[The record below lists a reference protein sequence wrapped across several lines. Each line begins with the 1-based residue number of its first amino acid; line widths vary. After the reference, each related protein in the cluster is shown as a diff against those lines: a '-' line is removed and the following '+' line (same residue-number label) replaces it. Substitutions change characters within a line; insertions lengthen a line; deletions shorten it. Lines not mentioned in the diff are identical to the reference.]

1 MVWKSALKYDNW
13 KTNWQVVVVCY
24 FMQIET
30 QSRLNVVIKIVKGF
44 NIETLFN
51 EKRPFDLFF
60 SQRLYAIWANL
71 VIDIEIDEI
80 TYYVL

>member
-1 MVWKSALKYDNW
+1 MIIE

-44 NIETLFN
+44 IETLFN
-51 EKRPFDLFF
+51 EKRPFYLFLF
-60 SQRLYAIWANL
+60 SQRLYAI
-71 VIDIEIDEI
+71 
-80 TYYVL
+80 

>member
-1 MVWKSALKYDNW
+1 MIIE

-44 NIETLFN
+44 IETLFN
-51 EKRPFDLFF
+51 EKRPFDLFLF
-60 SQRLYAIWANL
+60 SQRLYAI
-71 VIDIEIDEI
+71 
-80 TYYVL
+80 

>member
-1 MVWKSALKYDNW
+1 MIIE

-44 NIETLFN
+44 IETLFN
-51 EKRPFDLFF
+51 EKRPFDLFLF
-60 SQRLYAIWANL
+60 SQGLYAIWANI
-71 VIDIEIDEI
+71 VIID
-80 TYYVL
+80 

>member
-1 MVWKSALKYDNW
+1 MIIE

-44 NIETLFN
+44 IETLFN
-51 EKRPFDLFF
+51 EKRPFYLFLF
-60 SQRLYAIWANL
+60 SLMIFEEGE
-71 VIDIEIDEI
+71 VILALPDIKSILKI
-80 TYYVL
+80 

>member
-30 QSRLNVVIKIVKGF
+30 QSSQNVVIKIVKGF
-44 NIETLFN
+44 NIKTLFN

-60 SQRLYAIWANL
+60 L
-71 VIDIEIDEI
+71 VRGCLQSE
-80 TYYVL
+80 

>member
-1 MVWKSALKYDNW
+1 MIIE

-44 NIETLFN
+44 IETLSN
-51 EKRPFDLFF
+51 EKRPFDLF
-60 SQRLYAIWANL
+60 YL
-71 VIDIEIDEI
+71 VRDCMQSEQI
-80 TYYVL
+80 L

>member
-1 MVWKSALKYDNW
+1 MIIE

-44 NIETLFN
+44 IETLKNALLICF
-51 EKRPFDLFF
+51 
-60 SQRLYAIWANL
+60 YL
-71 VIDIEIDEI
+71 VRDCMQSEQI
-80 TYYVL
+80 L

>member
-1 MVWKSALKYDNW
+1 MIIE

-44 NIETLFN
+44 IETLFN
-51 EKRPFDLFF
+51 EKRPFDLF
-60 SQRLYAIWANL
+60 L
-71 VIDIEIDEI
+71 VRDCMQSEQI
-80 TYYVL
+80 L